1 MWRRY
6 EKSHLARVRGE
17 VACGEH
23 CRRRLVAD
31 GEVGVE
37 SAGGIGV
44 VVECYESFSVATPPA
59 HGAFVAIGVCFYR
72 TAVGGAKRA
81 VEAIKHVEV
90 ACSKR
95 VAKHGR
101 GESAAGGI
109 VEHHIAPIVVEHGHV
124 AQVNHVVVVAI
135 NVVTV
140 GEKVVDG
147 YGEHG
152 AELQAEHSIDAGCGM
167 IPNPTRGHD
176 GAIHSPRSRAPRAMR
191 RRAWTTPTPIVVAIM
206 VVEAVVEMILVA
218 AWIAV
223 VGSVVA
229 RATSIIVLA
238 IIAVATMVTVVGAIA
253 YVRAVVA
260 VVGAIAYVGAVVTIV
275 GAIAYIGS
283 VVAIVG
289 AIAYIGSV
297 VTVVGAIAYV
307 GSVVAIVGSIA
318 YVGSVVA
325 IVGAIAYIGSVTVVV
340 SHIGTVIPIPAVC
353 GCLALLNRSAVLF
366 STHAIG
372 RRAIVW
378 AIGILRRARNR
389 RCTAALC

>member
-6 EKSHLARVRGE
+6 EKSHLARARGE

-23 CRRRLVAD
+23 CRRWLVAD

-44 VVECYESFSVATPPA
+44 VVECYKSFSVATPPA
-59 HGAFVAIGVCFYR
+59 HGAFVAIGVCFHR

-101 GESAAGGI
+101 GKSAAGGI

-135 NVVTV
+135 NVVAI

-206 VVEAVVEMILVA
+206 VVEAVVEMIFVA

-238 IIAVATMVTVVGAIA
+238 IIAVATMVTIVGAIA
-253 YVRAVVA
+253 YVRSVVA
-260 VVGAIAYVGAVVTIV
+260 VVGAIAY
-275 GAIAYIGS
+275 IGF

-297 VTVVGAIAYV
+297 VTIVGAIAYI
-307 GSVVAIVGSIA
+307 GSVVTVVGPVA
-318 YVGSVVA
+318 YIGSVVT
-325 IVGAIAYIGSVTVVV
+325 IVGAIAYIGSVTVIV

-378 AIGILRRARNR
+378 AVGILRRARNR
-389 RCTAALC
+389 RRAAALS

>member
-1 MWRRY
+1 MWRRD
-6 EKSHLARVRGE
+6 EKSHLARARGE
-17 VACGEH
+17 VACGNH

-59 HGAFVAIGVCFYR
+59 HGAFVAIGVCFHR

-124 AQVNHVVVVAI
+124 AQVNHVVVVSI
-135 NVVTV
+135 NVVAI

-253 YVRAVVA
+253 YIGPVVA
-260 VVGAIAYVGAVVTIV
+260 IV

-297 VTVVGAIAYV
+297 VT
-307 GSVVAIVGSIA
+307 IVGP
-318 YVGSVVA
+318 V
-325 IVGAIAYIGSVTVVV
+325 AYIGSVVAVVGPVAYIWSVVAVVGPITVVV

-378 AIGILRRARNR
+378 AVGILRRARNR

>member
-1 MWRRY
+1 MKEPCISPHSHISMWRRY
-6 EKSHLARVRGE
+6 EKSHLARARGE

-44 VVECYESFSVATPPA
+44 VVERYESFSVATPPA
-59 HGAFVAIGVCFYR
+59 HGAFVAIGVCFHR

-81 VEAIKHVEV
+81 VETIKHVEV

-135 NVVTV
+135 NVVAI

-260 VVGAIAYVGAVVTIV
+260 VVGAIAYVGSVVAIV
-275 GAIAYIGS
+275 GLVAYIGS
-283 VVAIVG
+283 VVA
-289 AIAYIGSV
+289 
-297 VTVVGAIAYV
+297 VVGPVAYV
-307 GSVVAIVGSIA
+307 WSVVAV
-318 YVGSVVA
+318 
-325 IVGAIAYIGSVTVVV
+325 VGAIAYIGSVTVVV

-378 AIGILRRARNR
+378 AVGILRRARNR

>member
-1 MWRRY
+1 M
-6 EKSHLARVRGE
+6 
-17 VACGEH
+17 ACGEH

-59 HGAFVAIGVCFYR
+59 HGAFVAIGVCFHR

-135 NVVTV
+135 NVVAI

-260 VVGAIAYVGAVVTIV
+260 VVGAIAYVG
-275 GAIAYIGS
+275 S

-297 VTVVGAIAYV
+297 VAVVGPVAYI
-307 GSVVAIVGSIA
+307 GSVVAVVGPVA
-318 YVGSVVA
+318 YVWSVVA
-325 IVGAIAYIGSVTVVV
+325 VVGPVAYVWAVVTIVGPVAYIGSVTVIV

-389 RCTAALC
+389 LRTAALS

>member
-6 EKSHLARVRGE
+6 EKSHLARARGE

-59 HGAFVAIGVCFYR
+59 HGAFVAIGVCFHR

-95 VAKHGR
+95 VAKHSR

-135 NVVTV
+135 NVVAI
-140 GEKVVDG
+140 GEQVVDG

-238 IIAVATMVTVVGAIA
+238 IIAVATMVAVVGAIA
-253 YVRAVVA
+253 YVR
-260 VVGAIAYVGAVVTIV
+260 T
-275 GAIAYIGS
+275 

-297 VTVVGAIAYV
+297 VTIVGPVAYI
-307 GSVVAIVGSIA
+307 GSVVTIVGP
-318 YVGSVVA
+318 V
-325 IVGAIAYIGSVTVVV
+325 AYIGSVTVVV
-340 SHIGTVIPIPAVC
+340 SYIGTVIPIPAVC

-389 RCTAALC
+389 LRTAALC

>member
-1 MWRRY
+1 M
-6 EKSHLARVRGE
+6 
-17 VACGEH
+17 ACGEH

-59 HGAFVAIGVCFYR
+59 HGAFVAIGVCFHR
-72 TAVGGAKRA
+72 TAVGGAKRT

-101 GESAAGGI
+101 GKSAAGGI

-135 NVVTV
+135 NVVAI

-238 IIAVATMVTVVGAIA
+238 IIAVATMVAVVGAIA
-253 YVRAVVA
+253 YVRT
-260 VVGAIAYVGAVVTIV
+260 VVTIV
-275 GAIAYIGS
+275 GPVAYVGS

-297 VTVVGAIAYV
+297 VTIVGPVAYI
-307 GSVVAIVGSIA
+307 GSVVAVVGLVAYVWAVVTIVGP
-318 YVGSVVA
+318 V
-325 IVGAIAYIGSVTVVV
+325 AYIWSVTVVV

-378 AIGILRRARNR
+378 AVGILRRARNR

>member
-1 MWRRY
+1 M
-6 EKSHLARVRGE
+6 
-17 VACGEH
+17 ACGDH

-59 HGAFVAIGVCFYR
+59 HGAFVAIGVCFHR

-95 VAKHGR
+95 VAKHSR

-135 NVVTV
+135 NVVAI
-140 GEKVVDG
+140 GEQVVDG

-206 VVEAVVEMILVA
+206 VVEAVVEMIFVA

-238 IIAVATMVTVVGAIA
+238 IIAVATMVAIVGAIA
-253 YVRAVVA
+253 YIGSVVA
-260 VVGAIAYVGAVVTIV
+260 IVGTIAYIGSVVAIV
-275 GAIAYIGS
+275 GLVAYIGSVVAIVGPVAYIGS

-297 VTVVGAIAYV
+297 VTIVGPVAYI
-307 GSVVAIVGSIA
+307 GSVVTIVGP
-318 YVGSVVA
+318 V
-325 IVGAIAYIGSVTVVV
+325 AYIGSVTVVV
-340 SHIGTVIPIPAVC
+340 SYIGTVIPIPAVC

-389 RCTAALC
+389 LRTAALC

>member
-6 EKSHLARVRGE
+6 ETSHLARVRGE

-44 VVECYESFSVATPPA
+44 VVERYESFSVATPPA
-59 HGAFVAIGVCFYR
+59 HGAFVAIGVCFHR

-101 GESAAGGI
+101 GKSAAGGI

-124 AQVNHVVVVAI
+124 AQVNHVIVVAI
-135 NVVTV
+135 NVVAI

-238 IIAVATMVTVVGAIA
+238 IIAVATMVAIVGAIA
-253 YVRAVVA
+253 YVRTVVTIVGPVAYVWSVVA
-260 VVGAIAYVGAVVTIV
+260 VV

-289 AIAYIGSV
+289 AIAYIGS
-297 VTVVGAIAYV
+297 A
-307 GSVVAIVGSIA
+307 
-318 YVGSVVA
+318 
-325 IVGAIAYIGSVTVVV
+325 TVVV

-378 AIGILRRARNR
+378 AVGILRRARNR
-389 RCTAALC
+389 RRAAALS